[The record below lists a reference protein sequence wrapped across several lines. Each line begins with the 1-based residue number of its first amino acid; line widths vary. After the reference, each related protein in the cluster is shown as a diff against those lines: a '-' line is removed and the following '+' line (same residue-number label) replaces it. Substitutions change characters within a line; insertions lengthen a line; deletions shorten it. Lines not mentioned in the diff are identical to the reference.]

1 MIGGIWNFD
10 YAYIYLP
17 ILSVVTCM
25 LVYRLVQWRRFMRYL
40 GAFQSN
46 NGAMLQGCS
55 LQRYG
60 MRTLLMF
67 IGIIFLLLALLQP
80 QWNKKEHKVYQ
91 QGRDIFIALDTSRS
105 MLAADCRPNRLEF
118 AKKKI
123 KELLAQLSCDRIG
136 LIVFSGTAFVQCP
149 LTDDYAAFLLFL
161 DQLDVETISSGTTAC
176 DQAIKTALQSF
187 KSLSESK
194 HKLLMLITDGED
206 FSHDLALVK
215 QEAQRCS
222 LHIVTLGVGTSQGAP
237 IPCFDEHGVS
247 KGHQKDKAGTIVISR
262 LNETMLQAVARDSG
276 GHYLKMSNDDSDIQ
290 NIVRILSSYEK
301 NRFDDRTISQYEQQ
315 YPWFVAVSLICFVL
329 EWFL

>member
-1 MIGGIWNFD
+1 MFGGIWNFD
-10 YAYIYLP
+10 YASIYLL
-17 ILSVVTCM
+17 ILGFATCI
-25 LVYRLVQWRRFMRYL
+25 LVYRLMQWRTFMRRL
-40 GAFQSN
+40 GGYQSSN
-46 NGAMLQGCS
+46 IMLHGCS

-60 MRTLLMF
+60 IRTLLVF
-67 IGIIFLLLALLQP
+67 AGIICLILALFQP

-105 MLAADCRPNRLEF
+105 MLATDCKPNRLEF
-118 AKKKI
+118 SKKKI
-123 KELLAQLSCDRIG
+123 KELLTQLSCDRIG

-215 QEAQRCS
+215 TEAQRCS
-222 LHIVTLGVGTSQGAP
+222 LHIVTLGVGTAQGAP

-247 KGHQKDKAGTIVISR
+247 KGHQKDKTGTIVISR
-262 LNETMLQAVARDSG
+262 LNENMLQSIARDSG
-276 GHYLKMSNDDSDIQ
+276 GHYIKMSSDDSDIQ

-315 YPWFVAVSLICFVL
+315 YPWFVAVSLICFSL